1 MRTFVAAALS
11 LISSAA
17 FAETLSV
24 EEAVRRALES
34 SPQVQAA
41 RERKL
46 AADDAARS
54 VRGQFG
60 PQLGV
65 SDELQH
71 YSGPFNRQV
80 QFDSPI
86 PGAPP
91 IQTQFPIRDQN
102 TNTFAASARQPV
114 IGLLR
119 ISQDFVAANQQ
130 AEAAQAALE
139 VTERAMRE
147 AMESAYLRMFEA
159 RAAREVAKS
168 SQVQLAEQLSVAQA
182 RVEAGA
188 LTTADVLRV
197 QVAKANIQQQEL
209 QAGVQESD
217 ARNAIL
223 TLLGLPVES
232 PIEFAE
238 PVSLEVEAE
247 KPAPDFQTA
256 NDEAQKYRPDLKQQL
271 HLLDSAE
278 ATARSRL
285 ASLLP
290 DIDLTAAYVR
300 VDGQALAQQDAAY
313 IGVRMSWPIWMWGT
327 QWYAHRAAVHQAE
340 SNKWATVEASRS
352 VQRDVSSRLDLLRSA
367 TSAIDV
373 AKTALTSAEEAY
385 RVTSAV
391 VQAGSGTTTDL
402 LDAQSALTQA
412 KLNLV
417 RSRYQQALAR
427 VQLRRAM
434 GG

>member
-17 FAETLSV
+17 FAETLTV

-46 AADDAARS
+46 ASDDAARS

-71 YSGPFNRQV
+71 YSGPFNRSIAINPAV
-80 QFDSPI
+80 
-86 PGAPP
+86 PP
-91 IQTQFPIRDQN
+91 VAFPIRDQN
-102 TNTFAASARQPV
+102 TNTFVASARQPV
-114 IGLLR
+114 VGLLR
-119 ISQDFVAANQQ
+119 ISQDFVSANQQ

-159 RAAREVAKS
+159 RAARDVAKS
-168 SQVQLAEQLSVAQA
+168 SQVQLAEQLTVAQA

-232 PIEFAE
+232 PIEFSE
-238 PVSLEVEAE
+238 PVTLEAEAE
-247 KPAPDFQTA
+247 KPAPDFRTA